1 MFRLNVRYNRNN
13 LNEDDFRTLAQKT
26 DGYSGHDISI
36 VVREALMEPVRK
48 VQSATH
54 FKKVRTTLLKFFLIH
69 LLIDRLTDH
78 R

>member
-1 MFRLNVRYNRNN
+1 MFRLNVGNTPNSVS
-13 LNEDDFRTLAQKT
+13 EEDFRTLAQRT
-26 DGYSGHDISI
+26 EGYSGHDISI

-54 FKKVRTTLLKFFLIH
+54 FKIVRRTLLKFFPIH
-69 LLIDRLTDH
+69 SLIDRLADH